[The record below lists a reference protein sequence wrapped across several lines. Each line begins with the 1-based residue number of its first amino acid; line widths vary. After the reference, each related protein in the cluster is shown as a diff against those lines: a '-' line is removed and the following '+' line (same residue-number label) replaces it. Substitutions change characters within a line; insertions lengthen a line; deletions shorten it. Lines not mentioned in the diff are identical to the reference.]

1 MLSPCRPCV
10 RSNVRQSISKLCVR
24 ADSSMRRCMHF
35 KKIATTERAMF
46 VGGVLAVLSAATGAP
61 SASVYWVSS
70 PTLVNETLLVAGAGT
85 CAVD

>member
-1 MLSPCRPCV
+1 MCV
-10 RSNVRQSISKLCVR
+10 RDSRLYSKNASFSLVQLQLQIV
-24 ADSSMRRCMHF
+24 DVTLV
-35 KKIATTERAMF
+35 ATTERAMF